1 MSKLEKRM
9 KLANE
14 AVELIKEF
22 REEAGIL
29 GHNPLKS
36 VTIQED
42 GEIIEVD
49 DEFEGVE
56 EYCLT
61 DISSVFSTEMRG
73 WGPCSA
79 GFYEAMDLALDDLED
94 VFKKFSKE
102 EFKEY
107 VGNLKYAEYR
117 CEEIYKRLEEIEEEA
132 SELDK

>member
-1 MSKLEKRM
+1 MSKLEKIM

-22 REEAGIL
+22 REESAIL
-29 GHNPLKS
+29 GCNPLKS

-49 DEFEGVE
+49 DEFDGII
-56 EYCLT
+56 EYSLIE
-61 DISSVFSTEMRG
+61 ISSIFLTEMRG

-94 VFKKFSKE
+94 DFNKYSKE

-107 VGNLKYAEYR
+107 AGSLKYAEYR
-117 CEEIYKRLEEIEEEA
+117 CEQIYKRLEEIGEEA
-132 SELDK
+132 SRLDN